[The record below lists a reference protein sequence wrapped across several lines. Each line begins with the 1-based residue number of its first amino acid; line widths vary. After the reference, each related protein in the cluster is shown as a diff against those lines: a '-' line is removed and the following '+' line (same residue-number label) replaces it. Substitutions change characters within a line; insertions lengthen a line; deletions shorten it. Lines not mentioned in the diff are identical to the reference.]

1 MRQFDLHQDMPPPVP
16 RQLEH
21 AIHK

>member
-1 MRQFDLHQDMPPPVP
+1 MRQFDLHQDVPPPVP

-21 AIHK
+21 AVHK

>member
-1 MRQFDLHQDMPPPVP
+1 MRQFDLHQDVPPPVL

>member
-1 MRQFDLHQDMPPPVP
+1 MRQFDLHQDVPPPVP

>member
-1 MRQFDLHQDMPPPVP
+1 MRQFDLHQDVPPPVS